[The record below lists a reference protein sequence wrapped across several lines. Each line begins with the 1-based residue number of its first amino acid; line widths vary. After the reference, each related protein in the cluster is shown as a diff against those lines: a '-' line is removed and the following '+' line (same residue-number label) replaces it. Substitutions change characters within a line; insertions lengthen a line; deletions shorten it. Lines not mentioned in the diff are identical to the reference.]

1 MTAMPLSLAELVS
14 RGYLAISEA
23 ERGPR
28 PLRSLQ
34 PLTQPAT
41 AHVNRRAGSNPATN
55 EEGQKILASTDV
67 FVGQL
72 MSVMAAGDQDPLAL
86 RKQILRSVEAYI
98 SDISSGVRR

>member
-34 PLTQPAT
+34 PLTNP
-41 AHVNRRAGSNPATN
+41 AHVNRRAASNPATN
-55 EEGQKILASTDV
+55 EEGQKILASTDL